1 LFVTTED
8 LYIFYKFSIYKLDHN
23 GDRPLKRIA
32 EARARRMAAGGVE
45 EDEYRTCGRQLT
57 EEQEGE
63 TECAECRHVG
73 KDREK

>member
-1 LFVTTED
+1 MNK
-8 LYIFYKFSIYKLDHN
+8 IFKK
-23 GDRPLKRIA
+23 IA